1 MANSRSRWK
10 GVPPAVVTLS
20 LAMASACV
28 GLERT
33 GGTSPEAATTTG
45 PSQGTSTSAPADPG
59 TTTGAAPSG
68 STTGG
73 LQEPPPDVAHPTC
86 GARNS
91 QECDVWTQDCGC
103 GDKCM
108 PWSDYEGASWNAVR
122 CTPVAAEPKLP
133 GEPCTVEDSPMSGV
147 DDCVAGAMC
156 WRVDPETLEGVCVAF
171 CGGYETE
178 PECAEPGTTCVVA
191 NSGVLILCLPTCDPL
206 LAACPAGDVCV
217 PNPSGDDFVCVLGW
231 PSEYQVPAGEPCVCI
246 NGCRPGLAC
255 VDDEAVPGCAGNQAC
270 CAPFCDLTDPTAD
283 VACSEAFAAPGA
295 VCVPYYAEGA
305 APAGFEDVGLC
316 LLPPDAPGE
325 GTGP

>member
-217 PNPSGDDFVCVLGW
+217 TS
-231 PSEYQVPAGEPCVCI
+231 
-246 NGCRPGLAC
+246 
-255 VDDEAVPGCAGNQAC
+255 
-270 CAPFCDLTDPTAD
+270 
-283 VACSEAFAAPGA
+283 
-295 VCVPYYAEGA
+295 
-305 APAGFEDVGLC
+305 
-316 LLPPDAPGE
+316 
-325 GTGP
+325 